1 VLSAA
6 LDSKCEAFVDAA
18 VIAEYLKRPPEE
30 VRLAEL
36 YPELPQPIPFAE
48 ACAGPLWE
56 NGDDEE
62 ERPAEGDH
70 LYYISVA
77 IPNGSGSV
85 RTKFAVTK
93 HHHRVVE
100 EYDVAMERQFDAEQ
114 ACAAARWKKPPAP
127 PPRPPEPEDIPPDG
141 KLTLRQEAFCR
152 NYAVQPVATRAAILA
167 GFSESNA
174 APYGSRLL
182 NNPLVLERIAT
193 LRAEQSIRYVVERD
207 TVHDKLEAVFFG
219 ALGESNHAAAVS
231 ALRLQAAL
239 AGLLG
244 AAAKRK
250 AKESQGAAGEK
261 PRKAKSARRPKPRK
275 AKALSRRKPRKA
287 KKSQ

>member
-1 VLSAA
+1 ME
-6 LDSKCEAFVDAA
+6 CEAFVDAA
-18 VIAEYLKRPPEE
+18 IAEYLKRPPEE

-36 YPELPQPIPFAE
+36 YPELPRPIPFAD

-56 NGDDEE
+56 KGDDEE
-62 ERPAEGDH
+62 ERPAEGEH

-77 IPNGSGSV
+77 IPNGGGSV
-85 RTKFAVTK
+85 RRDFAVTA
-93 HHHRVVE
+93 HHHRIVE
-100 EYDVAMERQFDAEQ
+100 EYDLAMERRDDAERD
-114 ACAAARWKKPPAP
+114 CAAARWERAPAP

-141 KLTLRQEAFCR
+141 KLTPRQEAFCR

-167 GFSESNA
+167 GYSEDNA

-182 NNPLVLERIAT
+182 NNPLVLDRIAA
-193 LRAEQSIRYVVERD
+193 LRAEQHIRYVVERD

-219 ALGESNHAAAVS
+219 ALGERNHAAAVG

-244 AAAKRK
+244 AAAKRQ
-250 AKESQGAAGEK
+250 AKESQGATDEK
-261 PRKAKSARRPKPRK
+261 PRKAKVAHRQKPRK
-275 AKALSRRKPRKA
+275 AKAHSRRKPRKA

>member
-1 VLSAA
+1 M
-6 LDSKCEAFVDAA
+6 DAA
-18 VIAEYLKRPPEE
+18 AIAEYLKRPPEE

-48 ACAGPLWE
+48 ACLAGPWLD
-56 NGDDEE
+56 DDEE
-62 ERPAEGDH
+62 DERPPELRH
-70 LYYISVA
+70 VYYISVA
-77 IPNGSGSV
+77 IPKGDGSV
-85 RTKFAVTK
+85 STHFAVTA
-93 HHHRVVE
+93 HHHRIVD
-100 EYDVAMERQFDAEQ
+100 EYGAALERQFDAEQ
-114 ACAAARWKKPPAP
+114 ACAAARWEKPPAP
-127 PPRPPEPEDIPPDG
+127 PPRAPEPEDIPPDG
-141 KLTLRQEAFCR
+141 KLTPRQQAFCR
-152 NYAVQPVATRAAILA
+152 HYAAQPVATRAAILA
-167 GFSESNA
+167 GFSEDNA

-182 NNPLVLERIAT
+182 NNPLVLERIAA

-250 AKESQGAAGEK
+250 AKESQGATGEK
-261 PRKAKSARRPKPRK
+261 PRKAKAARRPKPRK

-287 KKSQ
+287 NKSQ

>member
-1 VLSAA
+1 MLSAA
-6 LDSKCEAFVDAA
+6 AGLECEAFVDAA
-18 VIAEYLKRPPEE
+18 IAEYLKRPPEE

-36 YPELPQPIPFAE
+36 YPELPQPIPFVE

-56 NGDDEE
+56 KGDDEE
-62 ERPAEGDH
+62 ERPKEGEH

-77 IPNGSGSV
+77 IPKGSGSV
-85 RTKFAVTK
+85 RTDFAVTA
-93 HHHRVVE
+93 HHHRIVE
-100 EYDVAMERQFDAEQ
+100 EYDVALERQYDGEQ
-114 ACAAARWKKPPAP
+114 ACAAARWKKAPAP
-127 PPRPPEPEDIPPDG
+127 PSRAPAPDDIPPDG
-141 KLTLRQEAFCR
+141 KLTPRQEAFCR

-167 GFSESNA
+167 GYSEDNA

-182 NNPLVLERIAT
+182 NNPLVLDRIAA
-193 LRAEQSIRYVVERD
+193 LRAEQQIRYVVERD
-207 TVHDKLEAVFFG
+207 TVHEKLEAVFFG
-219 ALGESNHAAAVS
+219 ALGERHHAAAIS

-244 AAAKRK
+244 AAAKRE
-250 AKESQGAAGEK
+250 AKESQGVTGEK
-261 PRKAKSARRPKPRK
+261 PRKAKAARRAKPRK